1 MIMMEVM
8 KMMMMVV
15 MMTMMYPL
23 DRVMVQTTWCNS
35 GQILLTMPA
44 L

>member
-8 KMMMMVV
+8 IMMMMVV

-23 DRVMVQTTWCNS
+23 DRVMVQTT
-35 GQILLTMPA
+35 
-44 L
+44 